1 LTMFVLGTAG
11 HIDHGKSSLIEA
23 MTGIDPDRLP
33 EEKQRGM
40 TIDLG
45 FAWMNLADGEEIGL
59 VDVPGHERFVRNMV
73 AGAGGINAALL
84 VIAADD
90 GWMPQ
95 TQEHFDILKLLNLEY
110 GLIALTKIDLVEPD
124 WVELIASDIR
134 EKVKGSF
141 LENVPIIPCSSQTGE
156 GIPKIVK
163 AIGEMSGKIKAVGD
177 IGKPR
182 LFIDRS
188 FILTGIGVVI
198 TGTSRGGG
206 FSADSEV
213 YHFPSGDK
221 MRIRSLQSH
230 EKKVDK
236 VGAGTRV
243 AINLTGADKEKIKR
257 GDVICGFPYKRTP
270 TIFAANISNLDD
282 SAMVLN
288 EGRKVLLIYGTTEVE
303 AILRPVSDSGI
314 RPGEKGLA
322 VFKTLEPI
330 CAFIGDH
337 FILRLPTPQK
347 TIGGGKLVDI
357 LENMPRRK
365 ALSSL
370 QPIWQQR
377 IDGNL
382 ERLVLTELEK
392 QLFADGDSLLYYS
405 SFSSKQISDS
415 VVSLNESGQLT
426 KNDNYFGLSAR
437 INDLAGEISKLLDN
451 FHIKKSYLRGMT
463 GEDIAKRTKQSFDAQ
478 FNLLLKYLESEKKIQ
493 RINQFYHLP
502 GFKPSLDDAMRGQSE
517 KIMGALSAAGHS
529 YLTIAEIEKKFEN
542 SRRTLN
548 FLRDEGKIRIIG
560 PEFIVN
566 SDLWRE
572 ILEYLEKRF
581 ENDGKM
587 TLAEFR
593 SHFETTR
600 KYVLPL
606 LEYFDQ
612 IKITK
617 RDGDFRIKGASFDE
631 RHSL

>member
-1 LTMFVLGTAG
+1 MMFVLGTAG

-23 MTGIDPDRLP
+23 ITGIDPDRLP

-45 FAWMNLADGEEIGL
+45 FAWMKLTNGEEIGL

-110 GLIALTKIDLVEPD
+110 GLIALTKTDLVESD
-124 WVELIASDIR
+124 WVGLISSDIK
-134 EKVKGSF
+134 EKIKGSF
-141 LENVPIIPCSSQTGE
+141 LENAPIIPCSSETGE
-156 GIPKIVK
+156 GIPEIVN
-163 AIGEMSGKIKAVGD
+163 AVGEMAMQIKAVED

-221 MRIRSLQSH
+221 IRIRSLQSH
-230 EKKVDK
+230 EKQVDN
-236 VGAGTRV
+236 VGPGTRV
-243 AINLTGADKEKIKR
+243 AINLTGADKEKVKR
-257 GDVICGFPYKRTP
+257 GDVICGFPYKKKPEVFT
-270 TIFAANISNLDD
+270 ADISNLAD
-282 SAMVLN
+282 SALVLS
-288 EGRKVLLIYGTTEVE
+288 EGRKVLLIYGTTEAE

-314 RPGEKGLA
+314 KPGETGIA
-322 VFKTLEPI
+322 VIKSLSPI
-330 CAFIGDH
+330 CAFVGDY

-347 TIGGGKLVDI
+347 TIGGGKILDI

-365 ALSSL
+365 VLNSL
-370 QPIWQQR
+370 LPVWAKR
-377 IDGNL
+377 IDGSL
-382 ERLVLTELEK
+382 ESLLLTELEK
-392 QLFADGDSLLYYS
+392 QLFMNANDILFYSIFSDRQIFETLKTLEISGKIIINGDY
-405 SFSSKQISDS
+405 
-415 VVSLNESGQLT
+415 V
-426 KNDNYFGLSAR
+426 GLAAR
-437 INDLAGEISKLLDN
+437 INDLTEKISILLGN
-451 FHIKKSYLRGMT
+451 LHKKKSYLRGMT
-463 GEDIAKRTKQSFDAQ
+463 GENIAGRTKQVFDSQ
-478 FNLLLKYLESEKKIQ
+478 FILFLKYLENENKAG
-493 RINQFYHLP
+493 RVNQFYHLP
-502 GFKPSLDDAMRGQSE
+502 GFKPSLDDAMRDQSE
-517 KIMGALSAAGHS
+517 KILGAIKTAGHS
-529 YLTIAEIEKKFEN
+529 YLTIAEIERKFEN
-542 SRRTLN
+542 SRRTIN
-548 FLRDEGKIRIIG
+548 FLRDEGKIRIVA
-560 PEFIVN
+560 PEFIVS
-566 SDLWRE
+566 SDSWKE
-572 ILEYLEKRF
+572 ILEYLENKF
-581 ENDGKM
+581 DENGKL

-593 SHFETTR
+593 NHFQTTR

-606 LEYFDQ
+606 LEFLDQ

-631 RHSL
+631 RHSI